1 MMVPVTRTSPLTGK
15 RHTMALDVTV
25 SDYEAWIGG
34 KLAQDAFPHL
44 NAEEREFLKTGYT
57 PEDWAVMFP
66 GEEVEH
72 LDILDDAR
80 GAATEHLDETRRVL
94 GNLLLHRS
102 GPIPICA
109 PGGGPSPELDRLA
122 DDARM
127 LSLLRVM
134 TEEDKARSLRG
145 MN

>member
-1 MMVPVTRTSPLTGK
+1 
-15 RHTMALDVTV
+15 
-25 SDYEAWIGG
+25 
-34 KLAQDAFPHL
+34 
-44 NAEEREFLKTGYT
+44 
-57 PEDWAVMFP
+57 MFP
-66 GEEVEH
+66 GEDGEH

-102 GPIPICA
+102 GTPISICA

-127 LSLLRVM
+127 LSLVCVM